1 MRTACGRLPTYPSD
15 LSDAEWVVVARHLPR
30 RRRARGGRPRVHARR
45 AVVDA
50 VFYVVTTGCQ
60 WRQVPADYPP
70 WKTAYHYFRRWRR
83 DGTWERLCAALRA
96 RVRVRE
102 GRDPEPA
109 AGVLDSQSVKTTAVG
124 GERGYDPHKRIKG
137 RKRHLLVDAQ
147 GAQGLVLRVRVH
159 SAGVQDRAAVPLLLG
174 DPGGPAATRRHF
186 PRLRH
191 VWVDPGDQGYTGSDP
206 ARGGK
211 AWIEHHLGWT
221 VDVSRRTL
229 GPRAGWVPG
238 WTADRPLADRRAA
251 WVWQPAAPHESFS
264 PATLQPRRWV
274 VERTF
279 AWLSHARRLSK
290 DCERSTRS
298 SEAMVYAAT
307 ARLLARRLAR

>member
-1 MRTACGRLPTYPSD
+1 MYPSD
-15 LSDAEWVVVARHLPR
+15 LSDAEWAAVARHLPR
-30 RRRARGGRPRVHARR
+30 RSGRGRGGRPRIHRR
-45 AVVDA
+45 RVLVDA
-50 VFYVVTTGCQ
+50 MFYVVVTGCQ
-60 WRQVPADYPP
+60 WRQLPRGLGGAGGYPP
-70 WKTAYHYFRRWRR
+70 WRTVYHYFRRWRC
-83 DGTWERLCAALRA
+83 DGTWERLCGALRA
-96 RVRVRE
+96 RVRMRE
-102 GRDPEPA
+102 GRHPEPA

-147 GAQGLVLRVRVH
+147 GLVLRVCVH
-159 SAGVQDRAAVPLLLG
+159 SAGLQDRAAVPLLLG
-174 DPGGPAATRRHF
+174 GHDRAPSARVAF

-191 VWVDPGDQGYTGSDP
+191 VWVDQGYTGSDP
-206 ARGGK
+206 TRGGK

-229 GPRAGWVPG
+229 GSRAGWVPG
-238 WTADRPLADRRAA
+238 WTMDRPPHKRRAA
-251 WVWQPAAPHESFS
+251 WVWQPATPHEALG

-279 AWLSHARRLSK
+279 AWLGHARRLSK
-290 DCERSTRS
+290 DYERSTRS

>member
-1 MRTACGRLPTYPSD
+1 MQRAGGRVPAYPSD
-15 LSDAEWVVVARHLPR
+15 LSDAEWAAVARHLPR
-30 RRRARGGRPRVHARR
+30 RRRGRGGRPRAHTRR
-45 AVVDA
+45 VVVDA
-50 VFYVVTTGCQ
+50 VFYVVKTGCQ
-60 WRQVPADYPP
+60 WRQLPADYPP
-70 WKTAYHYFRRWRR
+70 WRTVYHYFRVWRC
-83 DGTWERLCAALRA
+83 DGTWERLCGALRA
-96 RVRVRE
+96 RTRVRE
-102 GRDPEPA
+102 GRHPQPV

-124 GERGYDPHKRIKG
+124 GVRGYDPHKRIKG

-147 GAQGLVLRVRVH
+147 GLVLRVRVH
-159 SAGVQDRAAVPLLLG
+159 SAALQDRAAVPLLLG
-174 DPGGPAATRRHF
+174 EPGGPAVTRRRF

-191 VWVDPGDQGYTGSDP
+191 VWVDQGYTGSDP
-206 ARGGK
+206 TRGGK

-229 GPRAGWVPG
+229 GSRAGWVPG
-238 WTADRPLADRRAA
+238 WTTDRPLADRRAA
-251 WVWQPAAPHESFS
+251 WVWQPATPHESFG

-279 AWLSHARRLSK
+279 AWLGHARRLSK
-290 DCERSTRS
+290 DYERSTAT